1 MLAYRLADVWRCARR
16 GRHRPRHRVRHRRA
30 GGRRSASVRAY
41 TGRKLSASRAIRAGA
56 WALVAAG
63 IAAPLL
69 RRRVLLPPAGVLA
82 GAALAAPALTVA
94 IPRTRARDI
103 GVCALNMWA
112 YLAAYELPHDDPERL
127 RERAALD
134 YPIAIDRLLGLGV
147 PPTVRLQ
154 RGLSTPGEINR
165 FERVLVCCHW
175 VWFMVPHASVAYVLL
190 RDPERAAG
198 AAGRMYAVFDLGAVF
213 YWSIPT
219 APPWYAALNGRLTE
233 YLTPSASP
241 GSPVAA
247 VRRMMIEYG
256 EEFWGERWPAL
267 YDVLGGNPLAAMPS
281 LHFATSLM
289 GAHLLSEVGPV
300 AGAVGWTYAAVLGL
314 ALVYLGEHYVA
325 DLIGGALLAEVVQTN
340 ADRAKP
346 TLARLARGIEALARL
361 AAAG

>member
-1 MLAYRLADVWRCARR
+1 MR
-16 GRHRPRHRVRHRRA
+16 GRHRRRYRLLS
-30 GGRRSASVRAY
+30 GRRSLSARAY
-41 TGRKLSASRAIRAGA
+41 TGRKLRASRAIRAGA

-69 RRRVLLPPAGVLA
+69 RRRVPLPPAGVLA

-94 IPRTRARDI
+94 TPRTRARDI

-147 PPTVRLQ
+147 PPTLRLQ

-165 FERVLVCCHW
+165 FERVLVWAHW

-213 YWSIPT
+213 YWWMPT

-233 YLTPSASP
+233 H
-241 GSPVAA
+241 GSPA

-289 GAHLLSEVGPV
+289 GAHLLSQVGPV

-314 ALVYLGEHYVA
+314 ALVYVGEHYVA
-325 DLIGGALLAEVVQTN
+325 DLVGGALLAEVIEAN

-346 TLARLARGIEALARL
+346 TLTRLMRGIEALARL
-361 AAAG
+361 AAGG